1 MEKIIIRARTGGTQ
15 KQLTRMEKVMA
26 EYSRENIKREMF
38 FILASELGMDVDF
51 DMDNQIVVYT
61 NLVEDK
67 DQNLIPY
74 DPDNVIVD

>member
-1 MEKIIIRARTGGTQ
+1 MTGPLGIGH
-15 KQLTRMEKVMA
+15 KEKVMA
-26 EYSRENIKREMF
+26 EYNRENIKREMF

-74 DPDNVIVD
+74 DPDNVVVD

>member
-1 MEKIIIRARTGGTQ
+1 
-15 KQLTRMEKVMA
+15 MA

-74 DPDNVIVD
+74 DPDNVVVD